1 MIVDEISYNILR
13 LVSFNNADISRLF
26 KTTKYSYA
34 TILNRVKALE
44 RMGFLKLERDGR
56 KYKIEL
62 TEKGKKAFECM
73 RFLRGEI

>member
-56 KYKIEL
+56 KYNIEL